1 MYTEIWDTL
10 VTLVIH
16 FMRKAF
22 AMDHNVH
29 FGKSQAL
36 LNASKLRTPN
46 RIVLLYDDY

>member
-1 MYTEIWDTL
+1 
-10 VTLVIH
+10 
-16 FMRKAF
+16 MRKAL

-46 RIVLLYDDY
+46 RMALLYDDY